1 MNQQTQGQGILSQVL
16 GGGLN
21 LGQYVQLPEV
31 TVTTDKKTDNVLL
44 GTAAI
49 IALGLVAAAVIYKR
63 K

>member
-31 TVTTDKKTDNVLL
+31 TLTTDKKTDNVLL

-49 IALGLVAAAVIYKR
+49 IALGLIAAAVIYKR
-63 K
+63 N

>member
-21 LGQYVQLPEV
+21 LGQFVQLPEV